1 MRWITSKGGKHID
14 PYKRVTCS
22 IRGKFRYAYREFLSS
37 GHSELVSAQLWKCK
51 LKVLVHNG
59 PIGNGYPLFV
69 MVILS
74 TVKV

>member
-14 PYKRVTCS
+14 RYKRVTCS
-22 IRGKFRYAYREFLSS
+22 ITGKFRYAYREFLTS
-37 GHSELVSAQLWKCK
+37 GHSELVTAQLCKCR

-59 PIGNGYPLFV
+59 PIVSGYPLFL

-74 TVKV
+74 SVKV